1 MVLLVAL
8 FLGALIPVGIL
19 YLLQMFKGKI
29 DTRQE
34 LESATKLPIL
44 AELTSTT
51 AEEAIRTLRTNL
63 LLNLKKDQKVLLV
76 ASANKGDGKSSI
88 AKRLEDSLNAIGKR
102 ALLINGD
109 LRNTASSVK
118 AHPSDI
124 LAGEAFAKEVEAA
137 KAANDFVIL
146 DSPALG
152 EYNDA
157 LQLASYA
164 DATLYIVKAGKT
176 QKDDVEALHS
186 NNNIPNPFIVFNK

>member
-1 MVLLVAL
+1 MVKV
-8 FLGALIPVGIL
+8 
-19 YLLQMFKGKI
+19 KI

-44 AELTSTT
+44 AELSLATV
-51 AEEAIRTLRTNL
+51 EEAIRTLRTNL
-63 LLNLKKDQKVLLV
+63 LLNIKDGQKVLLV
-76 ASANKGDGKSSI
+76 ASANKGDGKTSI
-88 AKRLEDSLNAIGKR
+88 AKRLEESLNAIGKK

-109 LRNTASSVK
+109 LRNNASSMK

-124 LAGEAFAKEVEAA
+124 LAGEAFSKEVAEA
-137 KAANDFVIL
+137 KSANDFVIL

-157 LQLASYA
+157 LQLVSYA

-176 QKDDVEALHS
+176 QKVDVESLNS
-186 NNNIPNPFIVFNK
+186 NKNIPNPFIIFNK